1 MTPLLQQFLLDGRES
16 LEEIGQKLLLMES
29 HPDDEEIIG
38 ALFRQI
44 HTLKGN
50 SGLFEFQIM
59 TRVVHGCEELLDRV
73 RDDLMEIDAALTDE
87 LLAAMDFV
95 GRLFDEIE
103 TTGLIPDHY
112 AAEAAHLSQRL
123 NALLPECAETAPLAP
138 AKNKPVSWQWLAA
151 TSEALRA
158 DAFASSARFV
168 ALHYQPE
175 AECFFKGDDP
185 LLTLRQ
191 LPGLQLMH
199 IAAAADWP
207 PANMLDIYQANLVFN
222 ALSDASEAAV
232 SAHLRYVSDQITLCT
247 LPATALAIPHGKK
260 DNALL
265 YQDFISEARI
275 LLSAGQFQA
284 LDKSAT
290 AMLATIHSQLWMA
303 SALRWLCRLLAA
315 QTPLPELTAF
325 IEAIGQ
331 QNDPGWQTF
340 LTAAPASPPPPLL
353 PALTSSLLPEDEAI
367 WGDMLQTQRR
377 LMDLPVPAAQW
388 PGRLAA
394 IVNTLT
400 NLYRARYGD
409 AALPLLSTAG
419 NHAQSS
425 RSFAPLIAL
434 LEQDL
439 SAVPAGSGD
448 NAELSGRRAEDST
461 ERGIRIL
468 KVPQEKVDRLLD
480 LIGEMVVA
488 KNALPYLAMR
498 AETVF
503 GNQEL
508 AREIK
513 AQYAVIHRIAE
524 EMQDGIMQV
533 RMLPVGAVF
542 QRFSRLVRD
551 VAKKLGKEVRL
562 VIEGEETEA
571 DKNIVEAL
579 ADPLIHILRN
589 SLDHGIELPHIRE
602 AAGKSREGR
611 LTVRAHQEGDHV
623 FIEVEDDGKGISAA
637 VVKRKAHEKG
647 LIDDARLAAIS
658 DEDAVQ
664 LVFAA
669 GFSTAE
675 AVSDLS
681 GRGVGM
687 DVVRTSLEKVGGSV
701 KLNSTEGQGTRIV
714 LCLPLSM
721 SVSRIMMIRIADQL
735 FGIPLESVVETVRVP
750 AQDIH
755 LIKQQR
761 AAVLRGRI
769 VPLYGMDLLLQL
781 PNPPAA
787 NDDGEFAILV
797 ARVGGETLGLI
808 VDGFAQ
814 TIDVLLKP
822 LEGPLAGMAGFAGT
836 ALLGDGSVLLVLD
849 IKELI

>member
-29 HPDDEEIIG
+29 HPHDEEIIG

-103 TTGLIPDHY
+103 ASGLIPDHY
-112 AAEAAHLSQRL
+112 AAEASHLSQRL
-123 NALLPECAETAPLAP
+123 NALLPECAEATPPP
-138 AKNKPVSWQWLAA
+138 AQNTPVSWQWLAA

-168 ALHYQPE
+168 AIHYHPE
-175 AECFFKGDDP
+175 SECFFKGDDP

-232 SAHLRYVSDQITLCT
+232 TNHLRYVSDQITLCT

-260 DNALL
+260 DDALL
-265 YQDFISEARI
+265 YQDFISKAHI
-275 LLSAGQFQA
+275 LLSARQFQT
-284 LDKSAT
+284 LDESAT
-290 AMLATIHSQLWMA
+290 AILATIHPQLWMA

-315 QTPLPELTAF
+315 KTPLPELTAF
-325 IEAIGQ
+325 MDAIGQ
-331 QNDPGWQTF
+331 QKDPGWQTL
-340 LTAAPASPPPPLL
+340 LTAAPASPPPPL

-394 IVNTLT
+394 IVNTLM

-409 AALPLLSTAG
+409 AALPLLTHAG
-419 NHAQSS
+419 NDAQSS

-439 SAVPAGSGD
+439 SAVPASGE
-448 NAELSGRRAEDST
+448 NADLSARRAEDST
-461 ERGIRIL
+461 ERGIRVL

-513 AQYAVIHRIAE
+513 SQYAVIHRIAE

-551 VAKKLGKEVRL
+551 VAKKLGKDVRL

-637 VVKRKAHEKG
+637 IVKRKAYEKG
-647 LIDDARLAAIS
+647 LIDEARLATIS

-797 ARVGGETLGLI
+797 ARIGGETLGLI